1 MKHLTA
7 SAVFAVTSGLLFS
20 ACLGGKDSS
29 VKTLDAI
36 ASGGITKLYQ
46 CKGANEVRLTSDRII
61 FDKQSKVANASQAA
75 KNKLQSAVTDYFSA
89 INPAMQELFLKLGG
103 NVLITD
109 SGQINDYCRASRG
122 RSASGNSTED
132 SVHGCF
138 LFVDDPTGQRASI
151 LTIVHSDSP
160 ERIRYF
166 GPQIFG
172 YLYAQFYSRLTLP
185 ERAGASFSIARTEGM
200 QFITYK
206 DLIADAFLKDM
217 LASNKY
223 NLDTLAPVLG
233 VDASRELR
241 ASQSESSLL
250 DALSLRKAGD
260 SGELASEVKNKRR
273 AQILDFFFA
282 HAFQSMNCNAE
293 ATEVTRRDFPKSLEA
308 YTQVNM
314 ALLQLSTDLSGIGGD
329 VSSSPGTFNLAKKS
343 TTKSANNAASATIT
357 KTAGLDFLSIIM
369 AVMPLLSRLG
379 NPNQQPG
386 LGNNQF
392 GNNQYRNQ
400 FTGMLNG
407 NGMNGMQPG
416 YQYRQTGA
424 LTYNQPYLQRNYPP
438 RVAALYGNVTNAGCP
453 GGNCGQG
460 VCSGGSCSGGTCGTD
475 LAGCSTDSGDS
486 NVMTDAENA

>member
-46 CKGANEVRLTSDRII
+46 CKGANEVRVTSDRIV

-185 ERAGASFSIARTEGM
+185 ERDGASFSIARTEGM
-200 QFITYK
+200 QFISYK
-206 DLIADAFLKDM
+206 EQIADAFLKDM

-273 AQILDFFFA
+273 AQIRDFFFA

-308 YTQVNM
+308 YTQINM
-314 ALLQLSTDLSGIGGD
+314 ALLQLSTELSGIGGD
-329 VSSSPGTFNLAKKS
+329 ISSSPGTFNLAKKS
-343 TTKSANNAASATIT
+343 TAKNANNPTSATIT

-386 LGNNQF
+386 FGNQF
-392 GNNQYRNQ
+392 GNNRYQNK
-400 FTGMLNG
+400 FPG
-407 NGMNGMQPG
+407 NGMPPG
-416 YQYRQTGA
+416 YGYRQTGA
-424 LTYNQPYLQRNYPP
+424 LTYNQPYLLNNYGPGF
-438 RVAALYGNVTNAGCP
+438 ANMYGKTANAGCI

-460 VCSGGSCSGGTCGTD
+460 CCNGGSCSGGTCGTT
-475 LAGCSTDSGDS
+475 LAGSSADSGDS
-486 NVMTDAENA
+486 TTVSDTVSV